1 MCDFRIG
8 ILAGAQ
14 HCMEVSRVDL
24 PNLDMTRSICLWFL
38 YTMDHRDLKPENLL
52 FDSSGYLVLTD
63 FGFAKRIV
71 KGSKSYTMCGT
82 PEYIAPEII
91 AQSGHTGAV
100 DWWALGVLIYEMV
113 AGTPPFQDEDRVALF
128 EAITSLDYQMP
139 GYFSSV
145 GHAFYHSFKPYLV

>member
-1 MCDFRIG
+1 MNLLDQNMSRPVCLLFTYE
-8 ILAGAQ
+8 
-14 HCMEVSRVDL
+14 ME
-24 PNLDMTRSICLWFL
+24 
-38 YTMDHRDLKPENLL
+38 HRDLKPENLL

-63 FGFAKRIV
+63 FGFAKRII

-139 GYFSSV
+139 RYFSTV
-145 GHAFYHSFKPYLV
+145 R